1 MSTKLQVGFG
11 RIDITPLEPVPLRG
25 YGNTSKRI
33 SNNVLSNLYSTCIA
47 FTDSEDNTVLMFH
60 NDLCGSAEEL
70 VSPIREAISSTT
82 GIPFSHIMVGA
93 THTHSAPDVSNTEIP
108 TIPRYI
114 AYLKEQMVKCAVEAL
129 ADRKPAEAYTAKTK
143 TDRLNFVR
151 HYVLADGTFKGDNF
165 GSLNESPYV
174 GHTTEADPEM
184 RLVKF
189 VREGGA
195 DVMLVNWQTHPH
207 RTGGSKKYDVSADI
221 IGAMRDEME
230 SALGCKFIYFTG
242 GAGNVNPYSRIVEE
256 TRTADYLVQGKYMAE
271 HAFSVMDKFEKAE
284 IGKIQLKEL
293 IHNEPI
299 NRPDSTLL
307 EHAKEV
313 MDLWT
318 ETYDSRASVV
328 LAESYG
334 MNSQYAAGAVIRK
347 HDAPFDSRDVPMY
360 AFSIG
365 DIAFVTA
372 PYEMFDTNAKYIRDF
387 SPFPMTI
394 VSSLSN
400 GAHSYIPSAY
410 GYWHGCYEADQAWF
424 KPGTGEKFARIYVN
438 MLKDLYETR

>member
-33 SNNVLSNLYSTCIA
+33 SNNVLSKLYATCVA
-47 FTDSEDNTVLMFH
+47 FTDCDSNTVLMFH
-60 NDLCGSAEEL
+60 NDLCGSPEE
-70 VSPIREAISSTT
+70 VVTPIREAISTAT

-93 THTHSAPDVSNTEIP
+93 THTHSAPDVSNLEIP
-108 TIPRYI
+108 SIPRYI
-114 AYLKEQMVKCAVEAL
+114 AYLGEQMVKCAVEAL
-129 ADRKPAEAYTAKTK
+129 ADRKPAEAYTARTK
-143 TDRLNFVR
+143 TERLNFVR
-151 HYVLADGTFKGDNF
+151 HYVLEDGSFKGDNF
-165 GSLNESPYV
+165 GSLNNSPYA

-189 VREGGA
+189 VREGGE
-195 DVMLVNWQTHPH
+195 DVLLVNWQTHPH

-230 SALGCKFIYFTG
+230 AAIGCKFIYFTG
-242 GAGNVNPYSRIVEE
+242 GAGNINPCSRMEE
-256 TRTADYLVQGKYMAE
+256 EVRTKDFLLQGKYMAE
-271 HAFSVMDKFEKAE
+271 HALSAMDSFVK
-284 IGKIQLKEL
+284 IPTGKVQLIET

-299 NRPDSTLL
+299 DRPDSTLL

-313 MDLWT
+313 MAFWT
-318 ETYDSRASVV
+318 EVYDGPAAVRM
-328 LAESYG
+328 AESYG

-400 GAHSYIPSAY
+400 GGHSYIPSAY
-410 GYWHGCYEADQAWF
+410 GYWHGCYETDQAWF

-438 MLKDLYETR
+438 MLKKLYETR